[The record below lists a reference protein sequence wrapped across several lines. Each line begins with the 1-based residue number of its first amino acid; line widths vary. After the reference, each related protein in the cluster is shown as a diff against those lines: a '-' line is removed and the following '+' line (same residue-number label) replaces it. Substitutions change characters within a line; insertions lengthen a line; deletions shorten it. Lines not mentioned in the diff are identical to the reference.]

1 MRYFRLNIKDMF
13 FSSKKTYAYLSV
25 NKSNEIIND
34 EGDKFIK
41 FKCPYCGYEKI
52 NYFYPSK
59 HIAVFNKD
67 KVGDFSI
74 GCTGFGYFAISERF
88 LNILMSNEIKG
99 IKEIKKYNRL
109 ETVKKGKI
117 NSIEG
122 NYYDVL
128 VETIPILLKQKN
140 DVKIIKEN
148 HDNVRCDICCVN
160 GYGNDYIETD
170 VLYFEGLQNVEY
182 DIFCSIENT
191 NILIVSEKFV
201 KLCIENN
208 ITNILHRFIE
218 VYESE

>member
-1 MRYFRLNIKDMF
+1 
-13 FSSKKTYAYLSV
+13 
-25 NKSNEIIND
+25 
-34 EGDKFIK
+34 
-41 FKCPYCGYEKI
+41 
-52 NYFYPSK
+52 
-59 HIAVFNKD
+59 
-67 KVGDFSI
+67 
-74 GCTGFGYFAISERF
+74 
-88 LNILMSNEIKG
+88 MSNEIKG

-140 DVKIIKEN
+140 DVKIIKKN